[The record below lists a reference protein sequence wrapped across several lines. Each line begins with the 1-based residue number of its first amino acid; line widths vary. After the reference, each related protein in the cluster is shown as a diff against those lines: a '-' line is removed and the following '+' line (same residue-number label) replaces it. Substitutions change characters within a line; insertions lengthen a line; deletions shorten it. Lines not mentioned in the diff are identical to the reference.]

1 MGAFL
6 PPAFPKTGNIP
17 PGMTAGRDIF
27 MATYTSNYQLHQWVP
42 GDNFLRT
49 DFNTDFQKID
59 AALGSI
65 RAQASSSAS
74 AVSGV
79 QSSLSSVQSALS
91 RKAEFVLGTYTGT
104 GSGSGKTVSLG
115 FQPRA
120 VLISGGTYCGMGDR
134 NNYTPLLQIT
144 ASGFLVTYAASYGIT
159 PNTSGQGYAYLAL
172 K

>member
-42 GDNFLRT
+42 EDDFLRT

-59 AALGSI
+59 AALAALRTLANGK
-65 RAQASSSAS
+65 ASAS
-74 AVSGV
+74 AVSSL
-79 QSSLSSVQSALS
+79 QSQMAS
-91 RKAEFVLGTYTGT
+91 KAEVVTGAYTGN
-104 GSGSGKTVSLG
+104 GSTQTITLG
-115 FQPRA
+115 FKPRA
-120 VLISGGTYCGMGDR
+120 VVFYLKETESGVIFPG
-134 NNYTPLLQIT
+134 LESSIAAVT
-144 ASGFLVTYAASYGIT
+144 ASGFTVTINTGYAYDTNKNGRA
-159 PNTSGQGYAYLAL
+159 YAYLAL